1 MKTYT
6 VSCYKM
12 SDGRKDYQEAIVKPG
27 ETITVDLKLVQ

>member
-6 VSCYKM
+6 VACYKM
-12 SDGRKDYQEAIVKPG
+12 SENRKAYQAAVVKPG